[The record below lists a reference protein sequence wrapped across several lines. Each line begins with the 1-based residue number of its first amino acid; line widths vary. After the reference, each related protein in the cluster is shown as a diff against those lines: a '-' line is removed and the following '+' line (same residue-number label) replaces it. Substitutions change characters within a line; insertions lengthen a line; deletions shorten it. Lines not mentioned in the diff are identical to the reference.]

1 MMKWMYG
8 MEGKN
13 TLALLMLV
21 IVITILISNFLEK
34 KFMSDMGKSLS
45 SIYQDRLVPAAGL
58 FQIND
63 LMFTRRLTL
72 EEYLL
77 HPQPERRQ
85 QVSRELGRY
94 NARIDSL
101 IRAYE
106 TTYLVAEESRQLRN
120 FKLKVQQYRLLE
132 SRYLSGSQADK
143 QWQDYAREIGP
154 LFKQMHEEL
163 MALSHIQTVEGAQ
176 LLESSRAISGKADLI
191 GNLQIALVVVISLA
205 VQALLRR
212 SRMLWTKKMQNFR
225 LN

>member
-1 MMKWMYG
+1 MKWMYG

-13 TLALLMLV
+13 TPALLLLV
-21 IVITILISNFLEK
+21 IVITIMISNFLEK
-34 KFMSDMGKSLS
+34 KFINDMGKSMS

-63 LMFTRRLTL
+63 LMFTRRLML

-77 HPQPERRQ
+77 TPGLHRQ
-85 QVSRELGRY
+85 EAVSRQLGRY

-106 TTYLVAEESRQLRN
+106 STYLVEEESRQLKN
-120 FKLKVQQYRLLE
+120 FKQKVHQYRVLE
-132 SRYLSGSQADK
+132 SLYLSGVRSEN

-154 LFKQMHEEL
+154 LFKGMHEEL

-176 LLESSRAISGKADLI
+176 LLEGSRAITGKADLI
-191 GNLQIALVVVISLA
+191 SNVQIALVVVIALA

-212 SRMLWTKKMQNFR
+212 SRVLIPKKLQNFR